1 MSLRVVDYKTGSFH
15 NDSLTVNLDQLFE
28 GKSNVYALQ
37 TFIYCHACMVKEQNA
52 GHEWPIAPV
61 LLFVQKTGNS
71 PTENALEEGFNP
83 YLVLVHDKEEE
94 IITDY
99 RQQVHEQ
106 FFPQLKA
113 VVEKMQT
120 EAYSFLPSDDKKCV
134 FCPFALLGG
143 DSCQ

>member
-1 MSLRVVDYKTGSFH
+1 MTVRK
-15 NDSLTVNLDQLFE
+15 LTIPL
-28 GKSNVYALQ
+28 S
-37 TFIYCHACMVKEQNA
+37 KEQ
-52 GHEWPIAPV
+52 
-61 LLFVQKTGNS
+61 
-71 PTENALEEGFNP
+71 EERIE
-83 YLVLVHDKEEE
+83 YLSIQYKEEE

-120 EAYSFLPSDDKKCV
+120 EAYSFLPSDDKKCA